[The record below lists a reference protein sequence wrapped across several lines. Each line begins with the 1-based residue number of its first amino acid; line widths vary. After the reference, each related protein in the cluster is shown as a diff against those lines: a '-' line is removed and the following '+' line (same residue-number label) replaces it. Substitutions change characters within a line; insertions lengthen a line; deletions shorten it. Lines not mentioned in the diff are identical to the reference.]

1 MDVDVVPG
9 SVTFWT
15 VTLDDQRRL
24 KWAMVRLRLRSW
36 SYWVLGL
43 VLPALMTGSGWF
55 GSRDLGL
62 DPLSDAVALVM
73 ILTFGIACSAL
84 MLPLPLWIVPRRV
97 KRELPVGATLVA
109 WTTES
114 GLGVRTPSRLTFYPW
129 SRLTQV
135 EAGPVLVRCRQE
147 GARTLAVPA
156 YLPAGPDELARSI
169 DFPAQL
175 IGADIRHELAQRAG
189 RESVEVPLAGEPT
202 VVDRALRRR
211 LIRAWL
217 WTRFGITAPFGIMAW
232 LVPVAIALN
241 VAVHLAGGSYRMAAF
256 LVVVILCN
264 PFIWLLSGEGRMSGM
279 YPVGATVTGS
289 VGESLEIQG
298 PWGSVAW
305 HRGWLRQRRM
315 TAHTVTYEVMQTNA
329 DGSPAQLIDVEKRI
343 VVIPRAF
350 LDTPTPAVS
359 TEV

>member
-1 MDVDVVPG
+1 VDVDVVPG

-156 YLPAGPDELARSI
+156 YLPAG
-169 DFPAQL
+169 
-175 IGADIRHELAQRAG
+175 
-189 RESVEVPLAGEPT
+189 
-202 VVDRALRRR
+202 
-211 LIRAWL
+211 
-217 WTRFGITAPFGIMAW
+217 
-232 LVPVAIALN
+232 
-241 VAVHLAGGSYRMAAF
+241 
-256 LVVVILCN
+256 
-264 PFIWLLSGEGRMSGM
+264 RMSWRGRSTSR
-279 YPVGATVTGS
+279 PSSSGRTSDTS
-289 VGESLEIQG
+289 
-298 PWGSVAW
+298 W
-305 HRGWLRQRRM
+305 HREQ
-315 TAHTVTYEVMQTNA
+315 A
-329 DGSPAQLIDVEKRI
+329 GSPWRFRWLGSR
-343 VVIPRAF
+343 PS
-350 LDTPTPAVS
+350 S
-359 TEV
+359 TVP